1 MRNGLDRLMGR
12 IGERVLEQDQL
23 LRTVWVTRSSE
34 EASRRLFDRYAD
46 VCLEQL
52 FLDLEFRHTVGEL
65 GDDEYVL
72 ETARL
77 ITQCRV
83 VGLTPPVA
91 ITELDLDADDD
102 TADTADTLD
111 TTDPGDTGDTA
122 DAARFEG
129 REGREGQQGGWTVG
143 RSELPPFD

>member
-23 LRTVWVTRSSE
+23 LRTVWATRSSE
-34 EASRRLFDRYAD
+34 ETSRRLFDRYAD

-65 GDDEYVL
+65 DSDEYVL

-91 ITELDLDADDD
+91 ITELDLDANDD
-102 TADTADTLD
+102 TGHS
-111 TTDPGDTGDTA
+111 GDTGGTA
-122 DAARFEG
+122 DAGDAGDAGWLEG
-129 REGREGQQGGWTVG
+129 REGGWTAG